1 MSESRSPFPPS
12 YFSQLAELEASN
24 WWFRSRN
31 RVLLWVLKSKIS
43 TFHNL
48 LEVGCGTGYVLEG
61 IQKAFP
67 TAKIHGAEYYE
78 EGLSFARARIPTA
91 SFSQLDVTKMTETN
105 HYDVIGAFDVI
116 EHIEEDQ
123 TALTNLA
130 RALKSTGK
138 LIISVPQHQW
148 LWSNTDEAACHVR
161 RYSSKDLEHKL
172 LQAGLKL
179 DYKSS
184 FVSLLVP
191 IMFISRQRSK
201 KLEADPMSELKSSR
215 LLNFTLEIIM
225 MLELLLMKSGIKFP
239 IGGSLLVVASKA
251 KQQPL

>member
-1 MSESRSPFPPS
+1 MSESRSPFPQS
-12 YFSQLAELEASN
+12 YFSQLAKLEASN

-43 TFHNL
+43 KFHNF

-67 TAKIHGAEYYE
+67 TAVIHGAEYYE
-78 EGLSFARARIPTA
+78 EGLSFAKARIPTA
-91 SFSQLDVTKMTETN
+91 SFSQLDVTKMTEAN
-105 HYDVIGAFDVI
+105 QYDVIGAFDVI

-123 TALTNLA
+123 KALTNLA
-130 RALKSTGK
+130 RALKPSGK

-161 RYSSKDLEHKL
+161 RYSSKDLEFKL

-201 KLEADPMSELKSSR
+201 KLEADPMSELKVSS
-215 LLNFTLEIIM
+215 LLNFILEKIM
-225 MLELLLMKSGIKFP
+225 ILELTLMKTGIKFP
-239 IGGSLLVVASKA
+239 VGGSLLVVASKA
-251 KQQPL
+251 EQ